1 VRSRAKADGRS
12 AALLAATAAAWLA
25 STSARA
31 EVVYDL
37 APSAGVGITNN
48 ARLTSTPLADEF
60 SLLTAT
66 AQVRYLGARANHT
79 LGYRL
84 GWTHY
89 FEGNGLDNLS
99 NELSVLSALMPA
111 ANMELHLGGSA
122 ILSRVSRLAITNP
135 SAGTTAGAAPAPAPE
150 AQVAGT
156 NLFIGVT
163 ATEEVI
169 YRPNARWQLLESGN
183 VTRITYLDSPAPPD
197 SLLITLRG
205 RAERIAALDTYSL
218 ESSTSATFVAGNSLI
233 SQLMA
238 GWRREISVMWS
249 SELQAGVMGI
259 FRENVSPTIGPAAL
273 GSLGYRRIFWYANL
287 TVSRLPTANLF
298 LGTPTINNQ
307 AVLRLTL
314 PLTRDE
320 TAVISGMA
328 GYTFANP
335 SNDQFTRA
343 YDQRVAQLTVGTRFG
358 RLPLYGTLDYSLLSQ
373 HGNPTAATH
382 VPDLFRQVLM
392 LNIRASFT
400 FGPGTPPIL
409 GAPM

>member
-156 NLFIGVT
+156 NLFIGAT

-169 YRPNARWQLLESGN
+169 YRPNAR
-183 VTRITYLDSPAPPD
+183 
-197 SLLITLRG
+197 
-205 RAERIAALDTYSL
+205 
-218 ESSTSATFVAGNSLI
+218 
-233 SQLMA
+233 
-238 GWRREISVMWS
+238 
-249 SELQAGVMGI
+249 
-259 FRENVSPTIGPAAL
+259 
-273 GSLGYRRIFWYANL
+273 
-287 TVSRLPTANLF
+287 
-298 LGTPTINNQ
+298 
-307 AVLRLTL
+307 
-314 PLTRDE
+314 
-320 TAVISGMA
+320 
-328 GYTFANP
+328 
-335 SNDQFTRA
+335 
-343 YDQRVAQLTVGTRFG
+343 
-358 RLPLYGTLDYSLLSQ
+358 
-373 HGNPTAATH
+373 
-382 VPDLFRQVLM
+382 
-392 LNIRASFT
+392 
-400 FGPGTPPIL
+400 
-409 GAPM
+409 